1 MPGTLID
8 DIREINRRVCYDL
21 WSIVTVNQQA
31 AGLSPRLILPK
42 KRDKSI
48 RISEQESRILYCS
61 VLNRLGYYYSIETPT
76 NETYSFTTGSGGRS
90 ASSDLSLYVA
100 VAGKFQKVANVEFKA
115 HNSNINNIRKD
126 IEKLIREPNYNPQ
139 AADTDIQNRI
149 VGNWF
154 HTIANIDSGTLVSLF
169 KKFMASFIKCEDNV
183 TSQPVSIFFTICILD
198 KHPNMRRALQKHFTF
213 DKSLSE
219 WNNYVDDF
227 FSLNYQVSRGRI
239 TINDAHNWAILKSNQ

>member
-21 WSIVTVNQQA
+21 WSIVAVNQQA
-31 AGLSPRLILPK
+31 TGLSPRLILPE

-76 NETYSFTTGSGGRS
+76 SETYCFTTGGGGRS

-100 VAGKFQKVANVEFKA
+100 GAGKFHKVANVEFKA
-115 HNSNINNIRKD
+115 HNSDIKNIRKD
-126 IEKLIREPNYNPQ
+126 IEKLIRESSHDPQ
-139 AADTDIQNRI
+139 AANTDIQNRI

-154 HTIANIDSGTLVSLF
+154 HTIGNIDSGTLGKLF
-169 KKFMASFIKCEDNV
+169 KKFKDSFKECEGNV
-183 TSQPVSIFFTICILD
+183 TSQTISIFFTICILD

-227 FSLNYQVSRGRI
+227 FSLNYQVTKRQI
-239 TINDAHNWAILKSNQ
+239 TINDARNWAILKSNQ